1 MTADRRPALEAS
13 DLWFSY
19 SARRP
24 VLRGVSLTAAA
35 GEITIVL
42 GVSGSGKTT
51 LLKLCKGLL
60 GPQRGAVRV
69 LGEPVV
75 AGRRRRLDPGV
86 AYIPQHLGLVR
97 NSGVLDNVLTGALGR
112 VAELPSLLRRLPE
125 DELRRAQALLE
136 RLGIGEKAAEKV
148 YALSGGERQRVA
160 IARAL
165 MQRPRLLLADEFV
178 SQLDVLTS
186 RDILTIV
193 RGIAAEGV
201 AVVVTTHEMELADRY
216 ADTVIVLRDGEK
228 VLDRRAQ
235 AETITDIALAL
246 RG

>member
-1 MTADRRPALEAS
+1 S

-97 NSGVLDNVLTGALGR
+97 NFGVLDNVLTGALGR

-125 DELRRAQALLE
+125 DELRRAQELLE
-136 RLGIGEKAAEKV
+136 RLGLGGVAGGRV
-148 YALSGGERQRVA
+148 DVGSGGE
-160 IARAL
+160 ARRGA
-165 MQRPRLLLADEFV
+165 
-178 SQLDVLTS
+178 
-186 RDILTIV
+186 V
-193 RGIAAEGV
+193 RGV
-201 AVVVTTHEMELADRY
+201 
-216 ADTVIVLRDGEK
+216 
-228 VLDRRAQ
+228 
-235 AETITDIALAL
+235 
-246 RG
+246 

>member
-86 AYIPQHLGLVR
+86 AY
-97 NSGVLDNVLTGALGR
+97 NVLTGALGR

-136 RLGIGEKAAEKV
+136 RLGIGGKAAEKV